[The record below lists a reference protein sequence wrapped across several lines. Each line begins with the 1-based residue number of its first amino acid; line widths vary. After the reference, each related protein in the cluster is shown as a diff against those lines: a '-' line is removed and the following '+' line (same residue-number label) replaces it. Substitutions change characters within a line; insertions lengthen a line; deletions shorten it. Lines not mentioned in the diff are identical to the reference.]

1 MKDTTAAGINRSVKF
16 LFRGLNSKR
25 ATSTTLCPF
34 LCIGFTKIK
43 TILRKLRM
51 HNHRQNNLATTGR
64 NMMLC
69 PRRRSVARFSVASRT
84 FSHKSFPAAS
94 R

>member
-25 ATSTTLCPF
+25 ATSTSLCTF

-43 TILRKLRM
+43 TILRKLRI
-51 HNHRQNNLATTGR
+51 HNHRQNNLAATGEKHDV
-64 NMMLC
+64 MSSTPFC
-69 PRRRSVARFSVASRT
+69 CQVFSRV
-84 FSHKSFPAAS
+84 
-94 R
+94 

>member
-34 LCIGFTKIK
+34 LSIGFNENHSSKIA
-43 TILRKLRM
+43 
-51 HNHRQNNLATTGR
+51 HA
-64 NMMLC
+64 
-69 PRRRSVARFSVASRT
+69 
-84 FSHKSFPAAS
+84 
-94 R
+94 